1 MKQSTTDKLMEIT
14 GNKYTLSK
22 VVSLR
27 ARQLKEEEG
36 ITISYL
42 AIEKA
47 AEELKNNEFDYT
59 NKEK

>member
-27 ARQLKEEEG
+27 ARQLKEEG